1 MSYINIYLTRP
12 SNHLDLVPGSLSLS
26 PPLLSRPLP
35 FPPLCSAPFKRAQSY
50 SGQSWPYLSSTDMP
64 SVRSCWT
71 WTCYLSLSPFP
82 LTPPPPPFPCSAPFK
97 KAQSYSGQN
106 WLPIEFHRH
115 ALNEIFPQL
124 RTCYLP
130 LSIPSP
136 APHPCSALFTRA
148 QSHTRQDWPS
158 MSSMDMPSM
167 RSSHHLDLL
176 PGTRPVQS
184 VGSNLVRRDA
194 RYISDTAM
202 ISDSHCSDR
211 VVQRLCEIMKI
222 NAFILQNNWF
232 TVWWK
237 FVCAC
242 ACVCWGGGGCVCL
255 SACVRVHAC
264 VRVCV
269 PASVW
274 VHACKVALMV
284 FSAWDRWMFD
294 SNLFVCCFCLIHFDC
309 FTTCVFQKQNKWDH
323 KHDMNCVY

>member
-35 FPPLCSAPFKRAQSY
+35 LPPLCSAPFKRAQSY
-50 SGQSWPYLSSTDMP
+50 FRTK
-64 SVRSCWT
+64 
-71 WTCYLSLSPFP
+71 
-82 LTPPPPPFPCSAPFK
+82 LT
-97 KAQSYSGQN
+97 
-106 WLPIEFHRH
+106 LHEFHRH
-115 ALNEIFPQL
+115 ALNEIFPNL
-124 RTCYLP
+124 DLLP
-130 LSIPSP
+130 LSLSLPPHPPSLSLAQHLSKKHSPTQDKTDFPWVPQTCPQWDLPTNSDLLPPSP
-136 APHPCSALFTRA
+136 PSSPCSALFTRA

-202 ISDSHCSDR
+202 ISDSHCNDR
-211 VVQRLCEIMKI
+211 VVQRLSEIMKI

-237 FVCAC
+237 
-242 ACVCWGGGGCVCL
+242 CVCVCVCGGGGCLSVCL
-255 SACVRVHAC
+255 CASACMCMC
-264 VRVCV
+264 VRACECV
-269 PASVW
+269 GAYV
-274 VHACKVALMV
+274 
-284 FSAWDRWMFD
+284 
-294 SNLFVCCFCLIHFDC
+294 
-309 FTTCVFQKQNKWDH
+309 
-323 KHDMNCVY
+323 